1 MFNAES
7 AAGALASTS
16 LQGGTPN
23 SLLASLPVMYA
34 AGLLTSVSPCVWG
47 LLPLTLTYISQAA
60 GERAD
65 KRATLPTVMFALG
78 LASVFCTLGV
88 AAAKLGGVLGG
99 ASSASSSSPGLGLV
113 LPVLSNAVCLL
124 MGLQLLDL
132 IQIPFLSLD
141 FARKRARTSSSSS
154 EPILIDGT
162 GRIMS
167 SQEESDGDSNGGS
180 LLRVFLLGGS
190 SALVASPCATPVLTS
205 ILAFVAG
212 SSDQSAVL
220 GALLLLVYTLGYS
233 TPLLWIAG
241 TGGQALARLRDEN
254 EGGGSSS
261 ARFGAVSQW
270 VTPLTAGIL
279 LWYGTTGMLTAVFGD
294 PSLAGMVIP

>member
-1 MFNAES
+1 
-7 AAGALASTS
+7 
-16 LQGGTPN
+16 
-23 SLLASLPVMYA
+23 
-34 AGLLTSVSPCVWG
+34 